1 MSALPYFTPD
11 RSAVGAYPSLQR
23 RAAAGAID
31 WGLCYFTYLIV
42 SIPLGGLQALGRVS
56 WEAGDLR
63 GGPGAILFWTAEA
76 LVFAPL
82 VAYFA
87 LLWRSGSTLGMRAVD
102 IELLAAG
109 TGRTPSLWRT
119 VPRAV
124 LAVAFATAGYVL
136 YFAIFSEA
144 PLGGY
149 SSTDLLVIYASVALF
164 VPCILGKLWML
175 VDPARRTVWDRAF
188 GFLYVEDLVPT
199 DPARGSRLD
208 LWLSRR
214 AQ

>member
-11 RSAVGAYPSLQR
+11 GTSVAAYPSLQR

-31 WGLCYFTYLIV
+31 WALCYFAYLIV
-42 SIPLGGLQALGRVS
+42 SIPLGGVQALGRVS

-63 GGPGAILFWTAEA
+63 GIPGAILFWTAEA
-76 LVFAPL
+76 LVLAPL

-87 LLWRSGSTLGMRAVD
+87 LLWRSGSTLGMRAAD
-102 IELLAAG
+102 IELLTAG

-124 LAVAFATAGYVL
+124 LAVAFAAAGYVL
-136 YFAIFSEA
+136 YFAIFSEP

-149 SSTDLLVIYASVALF
+149 SSTDVLAIYASVALF
-164 VPCILGKLWML
+164 VPCILGKLWM
-175 VDPARRTVWDRAF
+175 VADPARRTAWDHVF

-199 DPARGSRLD
+199 DPARGSQLE